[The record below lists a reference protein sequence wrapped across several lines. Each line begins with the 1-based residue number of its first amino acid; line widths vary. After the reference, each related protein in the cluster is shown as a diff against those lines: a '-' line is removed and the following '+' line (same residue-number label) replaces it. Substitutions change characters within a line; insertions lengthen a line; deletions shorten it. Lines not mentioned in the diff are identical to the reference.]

1 LIEKGKEGR
10 LSPLHSGIDRL
21 KQISIFKDIK
31 DDEQALKDL
40 FSIMSVVRY
49 PASAH
54 IINEGEQGSDMFIL
68 NKGRIRIEKKT
79 LQNEPYTVV
88 VLRDDMNVFFGE
100 QALMDSEQ
108 RSATVVAETE
118 CECFVVKKDDFEA
131 LGNKNPLIGLYITR
145 EIVKII
151 SKRLRK
157 ASSDIITLFSA
168 LVTEIESSD

>member
-1 LIEKGKEGR
+1 MNQLQ
-10 LSPLHSGIDRL
+10 SGIERL
-21 KQISIFKDIK
+21 KQISIFKNVK
-31 DDEQALKDL
+31 DDQQALKDL
-40 FSIMSVVRY
+40 FSIMTVVRY
-49 PASAH
+49 PASTH

-88 VLRDDMNVFFGE
+88 LLRDDMNVFFGE
-100 QALMDSEQ
+100 QALMDSEL

-131 LGNKNPLIGLYITR
+131 LANKNPFIGLLITR

-151 SKRLRK
+151 SQRLRK
-157 ASSDIITLFSA
+157 ANSDIITLFSA
-168 LVTEIESSD
+168 LVTEIDSSD

>member
-1 LIEKGKEGR
+1 MNQ
-10 LSPLHSGIDRL
+10 LSSGIERL
-21 KQISIFKDIK
+21 KQISIFKNIK
-31 DDEQALKDL
+31 DYDQALKDL

-54 IINEGEQGSDMFIL
+54 IINEGEQGSDMYIL

-100 QALMDSEQ
+100 QALMDSDQ

-118 CECFVVKKDDFEA
+118 CECFVIKKNDFEA
-131 LGNKNPLIGLYITR
+131 FGNKNPLIGLYITR

-151 SKRLRK
+151 SQRLRK
-157 ASSDIITLFSA
+157 ANADIITLFSA

>member
-1 LIEKGKEGR
+1 M
-10 LSPLHSGIDRL
+10 SQLHSGIDRL

-49 PASAH
+49 PTSAH

-68 NKGRIRIEKKT
+68 NKGQIRIEKKT

-108 RSATVVAETE
+108 RSATVVTETE
-118 CECFVVKKDDFEA
+118 CECFVVKKDDFVA

-145 EIVKII
+145 EIVRII

>member
-1 LIEKGKEGR
+1 M
-10 LSPLHSGIDRL
+10 HSGIEKL

-49 PASAH
+49 PASSH

-68 NKGRIRIEKKT
+68 NKGQIRIEKKT
-79 LQNEPYTVV
+79 LQNESYTVV
-88 VLRDDMNVFFGE
+88 VLRDDMNIFFGE

-118 CECFVVKKDDFEA
+118 CECYVVKKDDFEA
-131 LGNKNPLIGLYITR
+131 LGNKNPLTGLYITR

-157 ASSDIITLFSA
+157 ANSDIITLFSA
-168 LVTEIESSD
+168 LVTEIESND

>member
-1 LIEKGKEGR
+1 M
-10 LSPLHSGIDRL
+10 SQLHSGIDRL

-31 DDEQALKDL
+31 DDEQALKEL

-54 IINEGEQGSDMFIL
+54 LINEGEQGSDMFIL

-79 LQNEPYTVV
+79 LQNEAYTVV

-145 EIVKII
+145 EIVRII

>member
-1 LIEKGKEGR
+1 M
-10 LSPLHSGIDRL
+10 SQLHSGIEKL

-54 IINEGEQGSDMFIL
+54 IINESEQGSDMFIL

-88 VLRDDMNVFFGE
+88 VLKDDMNIFFGE

-131 LGNKNPLIGLYITR
+131 LGNTNPLIGLYITR

-157 ASSDIITLFSA
+157 ANSDIITLFSA

>member
-1 LIEKGKEGR
+1 
-10 LSPLHSGIDRL
+10 LHSGIEKL

-88 VLRDDMNVFFGE
+88 VLKDDMNIFFGE

-131 LGNKNPLIGLYITR
+131 LGNTNPLIGLYITR

-157 ASSDIITLFSA
+157 ANSDIITLFSA

>member
-1 LIEKGKEGR
+1 M
-10 LSPLHSGIDRL
+10 HSGIEKL

-54 IINEGEQGSDMFIL
+54 IINESEQGSDMFIL

-88 VLRDDMNVFFGE
+88 VLKDDMNIFFGE

-131 LGNKNPLIGLYITR
+131 LGNTNPLIGLYITR

-157 ASSDIITLFSA
+157 ANSDIITLFSA

>member
-1 LIEKGKEGR
+1 M
-10 LSPLHSGIDRL
+10 SQLHSGIDRL

-68 NKGRIRIEKKT
+68 NKGQIRIEKKT

-118 CECFVVKKDDFEA
+118 CECFVVKKDDFVA

>member
-1 LIEKGKEGR
+1 M
-10 LSPLHSGIDRL
+10 SPLHSGIDRL

-68 NKGRIRIEKKT
+68 NKGQIRIEKKT

-118 CECFVVKKDDFEA
+118 CECFVVKKDDFET
-131 LGNKNPLIGLYITR
+131 LGNSNPLTGLYITR

-151 SKRLRK
+151 SQRLRK
-157 ASSDIITLFSA
+157 ANSDIITLFSA